1 MQEWTE
7 TIVRE
12 EHYVI
17 EGTWGWGDPYC
28 KTRKRENYLHR
39 VFYTNPPPPV
49 SNDMFNVRTI
59 SGEDV
64 VCYSSNGRLYAK
76 EPVILTETRYSLT
89 IWDKLKSLFSK

>member
-1 MQEWTE
+1 MEEWAG

-12 EHYVI
+12 EHYVT

-49 SNDMFNVRTI
+49 SNDLFKVRTND
-59 SGEDV
+59 GEDV
-64 VCYSSNGRLYAK
+64 VCYSANGRLYAIK
-76 EPVILTETRYSLT
+76 PVVFTQTRYHITLC
-89 IWDKLKSLFSK
+89 DRLKSLLSI